1 LSDIELIEAWLEWK
15 LYNQGRAEGTANK
28 YRLYLLRLMTF
39 LSGRGCSLL
48 SASYDD
54 LRHFTG
60 EFAHKDLKLTPR
72 ARRPLV
78 ACVRG
83 FYGWARDNGL
93 SSDSPAERL
102 EYPRSGRALPSV
114 MMISDA
120 EKILMQPD
128 LDTFTGVRDA
138 ALLATLFGTGLRM
151 AGLVGLNESNLCF
164 YQDDFCRDRLAIKV
178 KEKGDH
184 ERLVPAPDDVMFLI
198 RAYLGHKELK
208 GIDRAL
214 VNGDRVLF
222 VSVRNRSIPEHEYYG
237 EARRISSRSVDDM
250 IKKYGRAVGVSEERL
265 HAHAA
270 RHMYGTEMAED
281 DVDIITRQKLM
292 GHADANTLA
301 IYTQLALRRLS
312 RVVDKSNPLAKIRTP
327 VTGIR
332 EILEKRS

>member
-1 LSDIELIEAWLEWK
+1 MSEIELIDAWLDWK
-15 LYNQGRAEGTANK
+15 LCSQGRAEGTVNK
-28 YRLYLLRLMTF
+28 YRLYLLRLVAF
-39 LSGRGCSLL
+39 LAARNASLMR
-48 SASYDD
+48 ASFDD
-54 LRHFTG
+54 LRVFTG
-60 EFAHKDLKLTPR
+60 EHAHKDLKLTAR
-72 ARRPLV
+72 TRRPLV

-83 FYGWARDNGL
+83 FYGWLNNNGL
-93 SSDSPAERL
+93 RSDFPAARL
-102 EYPRSGRALPSV
+102 EYPRSGRTLPTT
-114 MMISDA
+114 MMIADA

-128 LDTFTGVRDA
+128 LDTFAGVRDA

-151 AGLVGLNESNLCF
+151 AGLVGLNESSLCF
-164 YQDDFCRDRLAIKV
+164 YRDDFGRDRLAIKV

-198 RAYLGHKELK
+198 RAYLGHPELK
-208 GIDRAL
+208 CIDRVL
-214 VNGDRVLF
+214 GDGDRVLF
-222 VSVRNRSIPEHEYYG
+222 VSVRNRSIPDHDYYG

-250 IKKYGRAVGVSEERL
+250 IKKYGRAAGVSEKRL

-292 GHADANTLA
+292 GHADVNTLA

-312 RVVDKSNPLAKIRTP
+312 KVVDKSNPLAKIRTP
-327 VTGIR
+327 VSGIR